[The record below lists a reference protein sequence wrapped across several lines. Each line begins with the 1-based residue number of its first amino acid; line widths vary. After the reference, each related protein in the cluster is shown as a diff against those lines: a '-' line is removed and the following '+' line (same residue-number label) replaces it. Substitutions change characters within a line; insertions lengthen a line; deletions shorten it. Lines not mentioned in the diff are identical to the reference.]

1 MRTQVQRSV
10 PLGELILAAF
20 DNAALYSTDPREIS
34 RLATQAVSDL
44 LRHAPKLPLSR
55 SSPSRNS

>member
-44 LRHAPKLPLSR
+44 LRHAPKLSLSR
-55 SSPSRNS
+55 SSLSCDS